1 MRICWGASNISVEHM
16 KSKYRII
23 NVIDIEGDHLLWPEW
38 ESFRYSENGKPD
50 LSVSVCS
57 ISEYRYG
64 LEIIPTQPG
73 PPVLKCEDALLCV
86 NSTWDHAKITL
97 LENGSA
103 GLPGL
108 LSGLLLT
115 HLSTRGGMLFHAS
128 LVETEEGGI
137 LFTGPSGIGKT
148 TQAELW
154 QKYRNGTIINGD
166 MVFIHCRDGKY
177 YGCGSPWH
185 GSSPY
190 CENRQVEIKGIV
202 VLKKR
207 MENEI
212 RPLYGGKL
220 LQSMMDA
227 VFLPGWYPE
236 GAAAVCDNLAGF
248 LAHTPVYE
256 LGCRPDMEAVALLER
271 TLFPSAA
278 GQR

>member
-1 MRICWGASNISVEHM
+1 MVKYYSAISRIKVNDSFH
-16 KSKYRII
+16 
-23 NVIDIEGDHLLWPEW
+23 LWPQW
-38 ESFRYSENGKPD
+38 EIFSIPEPD
-50 LSVSVCS
+50 TCDLEIIIASQPNL
-57 ISEYRYG
+57 RYG
-64 LEIIPTQPG
+64 LEVFDPQPG

-86 NSTWDHAKITL
+86 NSTWDHARITL
-97 LENGSA
+97 LENGNA
-103 GLPGL
+103 GLLGL

-128 LVETEEGGI
+128 LVETKEGGI

-154 QKYRNGTIINGD
+154 QKYRNGIIINGD
-166 MVFIHCRDGKY
+166 MVFIHCKGGKY

-190 CENRQVEIKGIV
+190 CENRQVEIKGII

-212 RPLYGGKL
+212 RPLYGGEL

-271 TLFPSAA
+271 TLFPSTA
-278 GQR
+278 GQLW